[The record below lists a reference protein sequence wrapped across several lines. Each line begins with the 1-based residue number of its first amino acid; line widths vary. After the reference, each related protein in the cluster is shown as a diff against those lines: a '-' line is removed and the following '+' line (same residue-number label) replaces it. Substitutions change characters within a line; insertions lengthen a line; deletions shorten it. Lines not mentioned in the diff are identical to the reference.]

1 MKGAGSL
8 SRPRSRWIV
17 KSSGGAAD
25 GSPRPSL
32 PQTLLPMNPFSH
44 HTRRRN
50 LALLATQPLDLL
62 VIGGGVTGTG
72 IAWDAALR
80 GLRVGLV
87 EKADF
92 GSGTS
97 GRSARLIHGGLRY
110 LAQWQIGMVYESSRE
125 RRTLLRIAPH
135 LVRPLPFLY
144 PLYKGGKDRRIKIRA
159 GMWMYDA
166 LALFRN
172 IHIHRMLDREE
183 TLEAEPCVAAKR
195 LLGAAEYYDAH
206 VDDARLT
213 LATAQA
219 AHRAG
224 ALVAN
229 YVQVTG
235 FLRDG
240 AGQISGVTARD
251 VLTGETLR
259 IAARVV
265 VNATGAWADELMKL
279 DESRVGR
286 RLRPT
291 KGIHI
296 VVDRQRFDNRHAIVF
311 TSPRDGRMLFL
322 VPWGH
327 LAYIGTTETDYQGDL
342 DRPYATAEDVEY
354 LLEATNLAFP
364 DAHLTVDDI
373 ISTWAGVRPL
383 IGGEGGE
390 EEDAYEVS
398 REHEIFES
406 DMGLISIAGG
416 KLTTYRHMAEEVVDR
431 VVARLAARF
440 GIGGFR
446 ECITDETPLD
456 PAPLS
461 ELRRLVEEGGRE
473 AASAGLEPET
483 AGHLISRFGSGYGAV
498 VQLIAEEP
506 SLGEPIMPGLPY
518 LGAEVEYALAE
529 EMAVTL
535 SDMLVRRIPLIYAAP
550 DQGLSVARAVAE
562 RMAAALGWDEP
573 ETARQIAAYRDEV
586 VLTGL
591 YRVTD
596 ERRGACE
603 GDEP

>member
-1 MKGAGSL
+1 MHA
-8 SRPRSRWIV
+8 
-17 KSSGGAAD
+17 
-25 GSPRPSL
+25 
-32 PQTLLPMNPFSH
+32 FSH
-44 HTRRRN
+44 LTRQQN
-50 LALLATQPLDLL
+50 LTRLATEPLDLL

-80 GLRVGLV
+80 GLHVGLV

-92 GSGTS
+92 ASGTS

-144 PLYKGGKDRRIKIRA
+144 PLYRGGKDRRIKIRA

-183 TLEAEPCVAAKR
+183 TLETEPCVAAER

-224 ALVAN
+224 ALLAN
-229 YVQVTG
+229 YVKVTG
-235 FLRDG
+235 FLRDEV
-240 AGQISGVTARD
+240 GQISGAVARD
-251 VLTGETLR
+251 ELTSETLH

-265 VNATGAWADELMKL
+265 VNATGVWADEVMGM
-279 DESRVGR
+279 DEPQAR

-296 VVDRQRFDNRHAIVF
+296 VVDRQRFGNHHAIVF

-327 LAYIGTTETDYQGDL
+327 LAYLGTTETDYDGDL

-354 LLEATNLAFP
+354 LLEAANLAFP
-364 DAHLTVDDI
+364 HAHLTADDI

-383 IGGEGGE
+383 IGGEEGN
-390 EEDAYEVS
+390 AYELS

-406 DMGLISIAGG
+406 ESGLLSIAGG
-416 KLTTYRHMAEEVVDR
+416 KLTTYRHMAEEIVDR

-456 PAPLS
+456 PAPLG
-461 ELRRLVEEGGRE
+461 ELQRLVEGGGSG
-473 AASAGLEPET
+473 AASAGLPPEMID
-483 AGHLISRFGSGYGAV
+483 HLIGRYGSRYRTIL
-498 VQLIAEEP
+498 QRIAEEP
-506 SLGEPIMPGLPY
+506 SLGEPLVFGLPY
-518 LGAEVEYALAE
+518 LWAEVDQALEE
-529 EMAVTL
+529 EMTMTL
-535 SDMLVRRIPLIYAAP
+535 LDMLVRRIPLIYAAS
-550 DQGLSVARAVAE
+550 DQGLGVAGAVAK
-562 RMAAALGWDEP
+562 RMAAALGWDET
-573 ETARQIAAYRDEV
+573 EITRQLAAYRDEV
-586 VLTGL
+586 TLTGL
-591 YRVTD
+591 YIMAG
-596 ERRGACE
+596 ERKGAS
-603 GDEP
+603 

>member
-1 MKGAGSL
+1 
-8 SRPRSRWIV
+8 
-17 KSSGGAAD
+17 
-25 GSPRPSL
+25 
-32 PQTLLPMNPFSH
+32 
-44 HTRRRN
+44 
-50 LALLATQPLDLL
+50 L

-97 GRSARLIHGGLRY
+97 GRSSRLIHGGLRY
-110 LAQWQIGMVYESSRE
+110 LAQWQISMVYESSRE

-172 IHIHRMLDREE
+172 IHIHRMLDRKE
-183 TLEAEPCVAAKR
+183 TREAEPCVAAER

-229 YVQVTG
+229 YVQATG
-235 FLRDG
+235 FLWDDV
-240 AGQISGVTARD
+240 GQISGVTARD
-251 VLTGETLR
+251 ELTGETLQ

-265 VNATGAWADELMKL
+265 VNATGVWADQLMAM
-279 DESRVGR
+279 DDRQAGR

-296 VVDRQRFDNRHAIVF
+296 VVDRQRFGNQHAIVF
-311 TSPRDGRMLFL
+311 TSPRDERMLFV

-327 LAYIGTTETDYQGDL
+327 LAYIGTTETDYDGDL

-354 LLEATNLAFP
+354 ILEAANLAFP
-364 DAHLTVDDI
+364 EAHLTTGDI

-383 IGGEGGE
+383 IGGE

-398 REHEIFES
+398 REHEIYES
-406 DMGLISIAGG
+406 DSGLISIAGG
-416 KLTTYRHMAEEVVDR
+416 KLTTYRHMAEQIVDR

-440 GIGGFR
+440 GVGGFR
-446 ECITDETPLD
+446 ECITDETALD
-456 PAPLS
+456 PATLS
-461 ELRRLVEEGGRE
+461 ELRRLVEEGGRGVLP
-473 AASAGLEPET
+473 AEPPPEVID
-483 AGHLISRFGSGYGAV
+483 HLIGRYGSRYRAIL
-498 VQLIAEEP
+498 QRIADDP
-506 SLGEPIMPGLPY
+506 SLGEPIMVGLPY
-518 LGAEVEYALAE
+518 LWAEVDQALAE

-535 SDMLVRRIPLIYAAP
+535 PDLLVRRIPLIYVAP

-573 ETARQIAAYRDEV
+573 ELTRQLAAYRDEV
-586 VLTGL
+586 ALTGL
-591 YRVTD
+591 YKS
-596 ERRGACE
+596 
-603 GDEP
+603 